1 MWLFHFTEY
10 TIQFAFSIEIECQ
23 LFDLDSNKTLLK
35 HLVPRITE
43 RLLLCTRIETLLS
56 FLRLMHHTI
65 IRVSVHPN
73 LFTIRS
79 IELTLDPYLHREREK
94 KKRKTRWISQ
104 CYSWFLVVVSTVF
117 KWDLDCMW
125 AFSGFFVSFKCD
137 AHNGFLFIGLD
148 EWNAT
153 KHRIYEK
160 GFFLHWLTAAIP
172 RQLTEV
178 FVCALGWHTIFL
190 IVWRSFIILSNF
202 MKSITLAQLP
212 RHTHTHTHTPTNG
225 QESWAPKL
233 IR

>member
-160 GFFLHWLTAAIP
+160 GFFFTLVDCRNSEAIDRSVCMCIGLAYDIFNSLTLIYHSVKFYEEHNIGP
-172 RQLTEV
+172 TTE
-178 FVCALGWHTIFL
+178 
-190 IVWRSFIILSNF
+190 
-202 MKSITLAQLP
+202 
-212 RHTHTHTHTPTNG
+212 THTHTHTPTNG